1 MATSVTIHGGQGSD
15 TISFA
20 FTVTGTHTTAYAQ
33 AFATNVNTL
42 LGTDSIVGVQPDSTA
57 ITTGLQFADPP
68 VYVLDAPTTSGGV
81 GPSPSYTIATSGY
94 VLDTISGG
102 ATISLTT
109 GSDTVLVAAVNAQAT
124 ITGAG
129 DDNQIIFVTGENEY
143 IGTADTG
150 GDTLVG
156 GSGQDTVYTSKTGAT
171 TVNSGTGNLTA
182 YLQDTTAGTTVNDYV
197 WLDDG
202 ANTIYAQGLNDAV
215 IATVGD
221 QNINGDTTPGAG
233 AILRVE
239 LTNQGTSSVGT
250 NVSPLAADTVNAL
263 NTDTVAVFDY
273 TSNNSIVGGT
283 GILYFVAGDSISA
296 TVHAGTG
303 PAYLFGGAG
312 DSITLGA
319 LGDTAA
325 GPGSV
330 YFVSGGNETLSG
342 AAETGTLY
350 AFAGG
355 DGDSLSGGTGFNV
368 LTAAGGSE
376 TLTGGTAATA
386 TNYFNIDATQSGA
399 GADLVLN
406 DFSTDGRSDLVLS
419 GGFTQADVAMI
430 EDSSNTTGGNLQVT
444 LSDGAQLTFTGITS
458 GSQLTGHIILQ

>member
-33 AFATNVNTL
+33 AFATSVNSL
-42 LGTDSIVGVQPDSTA
+42 LGTDSIIGVQPD
-57 ITTGLQFADPP
+57 TTPGLHGIQAGDPP
-68 VYVLDAPTTSGGV
+68 VYVLDAPTVGSGA
-81 GPSPSYTIATSGY
+81 SPSYTIGTSGY

-102 ATISLTT
+102 ATISLTA
-109 GSDTVLVAAVNAQAT
+109 GADTVLVAAINAQAT

-129 DDNQIIFVTGENEY
+129 GDNQIIFVTGENEY

-156 GSGQDTVYTSKTGAT
+156 GSGYDTIYTSQTGST
-171 TVNSGTGNLTA
+171 TVNSGTGSLTA
-182 YLQDTTAGTTVNDYV
+182 YLQDTNTGAGVNDYV

-202 ANTIYAQGLNDAV
+202 AGTIYANGVDDAV
-215 IATVGD
+215 IATVGS
-221 QNINGDTTPGAG
+221 QTIYGDSVGTTLTNT
-233 AILRVE
+233 ILRVE
-239 LTNQGTSSVGT
+239 LTNQGAGTPTVG
-250 NVSPLAADTVNAL
+250 NDTVSAL
-263 NTDTVAVFDY
+263 ATDTVAVFDY
-273 TSNNSIVGGT
+273 TSANTINGGS
-283 GILYFVAGDSISA
+283 GILYFIAGDSITA

-303 PAYLFGGAG
+303 AAYLFGAAG
-312 DSITLGA
+312 DSVTLGA
-319 LGDTAA
+319 LGDTTP
-325 GPGSV
+325 GTGSV
-330 YFVSGGNETLSG
+330 YFVSAGNETLNG

-355 DGDSLSGGTGFNV
+355 DGDSLSGGSGFNV

-376 TLTGGTAATA
+376 TLTGGTAASA
-386 TNYFNIDATQSGA
+386 TNYFNIDATASS

-406 DFSTDGRSDLVLS
+406 DFSTNGSSDLVLG
-419 GGFTQADVAMI
+419 GGFTQADVAAI
-430 EDSSNTTGGNLQVT
+430 EDSNNVVGGNLQVT

-458 GSQLTGHIILQ
+458 GSQLSGHIILT